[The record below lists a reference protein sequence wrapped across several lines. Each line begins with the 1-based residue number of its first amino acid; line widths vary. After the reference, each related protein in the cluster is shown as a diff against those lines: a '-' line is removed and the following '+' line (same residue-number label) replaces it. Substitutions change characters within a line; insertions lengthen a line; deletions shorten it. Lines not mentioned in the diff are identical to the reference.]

1 MATIKSIYD
10 TAKTTLENFNE
21 TEVTVIEEGIII
33 ASVEAFT
40 TAAVVADTKLR
51 GNILQ
56 KIKVKAS
63 SAFRE
68 KERVRLET
76 LLLLSLIGIN
86 IGINTLPR
94 IPERLKEFDL
104 NKVIKVL
111 FTSLVR
117 RGFTK
122 LDLPTK
128 ALEALK

>member
-1 MATIKSIYD
+1 MALQDIYN
-10 TAKTTLENFNE
+10 TVVEIAKDFNE
-21 TEVTVIEEGIII
+21 TEVTVAEEALII

-51 GNILQ
+51 GSFLQ
-56 KIKVKAS
+56 KIRVKTS
-63 SAFRE
+63 STFRE

-86 IGINTLPR
+86 IGINTLPK
-94 IPERLKEFDL
+94 IPQRLKEFDL

>member
-1 MATIKSIYD
+1 MTTIQSIYN

-21 TEVTVIEEGIII
+21 TEVTVLEEGVII

-51 GNILQ
+51 GSFLQ
-56 KIKVKAS
+56 KIRVKTS

-86 IGINTLPR
+86 IGINTLPK
-94 IPERLKEFDL
+94 IPQRLKEFDL

-111 FTSLVR
+111 FTSLIR

>member
-1 MATIKSIYD
+1 MTTIQSIYN

-21 TEVTVIEEGIII
+21 TEVTVLEEGVII

-51 GNILQ
+51 GSFLQ
-56 KIKVKAS
+56 KIRVKTS

-86 IGINTLPR
+86 IGINTLPK
-94 IPERLKEFDL
+94 IPQKLKEFDL